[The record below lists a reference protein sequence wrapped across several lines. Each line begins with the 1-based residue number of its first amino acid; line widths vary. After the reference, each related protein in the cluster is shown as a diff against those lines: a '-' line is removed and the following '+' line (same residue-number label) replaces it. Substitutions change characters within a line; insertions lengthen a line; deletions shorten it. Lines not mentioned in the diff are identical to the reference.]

1 MINKEGYG
9 IISITAAILAALII
23 LNLFV
28 NSTILIIG
36 IVLFAAL
43 FIFHFFFFRDPE
55 RTPPAENNL
64 IISPAD
70 GKIIKIKTMEE
81 KHYVKDEVQ
90 LVSIFM
96 SVFNV
101 HVNRIPISGKVELIK
116 HKKGQF
122 MAAWADE
129 AIDHNEQVLIGINNS
144 NYGKILF
151 VQVAGLI
158 ARRIIC
164 NLKEG
169 DEVEKGKRFG
179 MIKYGSRLDLYLPKQ
194 VSLKVKI
201 GDAVKAGQ
209 SIIGE
214 FIS

>member
-1 MINKEGYG
+1 FFG
-9 IISITAAILAALII
+9 
-23 LNLFV
+23 F
-28 NSTILIIG
+28 
-36 IVLFAAL
+36 L

-64 IISPAD
+64 IIAPAD
-70 GKIIKIKTMEE
+70 GKIIKIKKVREDL
-81 KHYVKDEVQ
+81 YVKDEVQ

-101 HVNRIPISGKVELIK
+101 HVNRIPISGRVELIK

-122 MAAWADE
+122 MAAWADK
-129 AIDHNEQVLIGINNS
+129 AIEHNEQVIIGIHNDS
-144 NYGKILF
+144 YGKILF
-151 VQVAGLI
+151 VQIAGLI

-169 DEVEKGKRFG
+169 EQVEKGKRFG
-179 MIKYGSRLDLYLPKQ
+179 LIKYGSRVDLYLPNHIL
-194 VSLKVKI
+194 LKVKV
-201 GDAVKAGQ
+201 GDAVKAGR

-214 FIS
+214 FIA